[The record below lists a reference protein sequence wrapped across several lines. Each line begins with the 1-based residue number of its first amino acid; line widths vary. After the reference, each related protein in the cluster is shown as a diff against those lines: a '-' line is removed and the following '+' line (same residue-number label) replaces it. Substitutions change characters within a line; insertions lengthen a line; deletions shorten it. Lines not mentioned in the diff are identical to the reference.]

1 MPSWEYWTFP
11 INTNKKRIAEDKMV
25 RWHHQL
31 KDMNL
36 SNLQEI
42 TQDREEPSGLQ
53 SMGSQRVGTTEQL
66 RTTL

>member
-11 INTNKKRIAEDKMV
+11 INTNKKGIAEDKMV

-42 TQDREEPSGLQ
+42 TNDREAWQ
-53 SMGSQRVGTTEQL
+53 SMGSQRAGHDLATEQ
-66 RTTL
+66 